1 MQSSNVALLDCTLRD
16 GGYIN
21 DWKFG
26 QNTLINIFERLSSA
40 NIDYIEVGF
49 LDQRRPFDVNRSI
62 MPDTASA
69 GVIYRNL
76 DKKNS
81 EVVAMIDY
89 GTCDISH
96 IQPQAESF
104 LDGIRV
110 IFKKHI
116 MHEALAFCRELKQ
129 LGYKIFTQAVSIT
142 SYSDSELL
150 ELAGLVNDVKPFAV
164 SIVDTYGLL
173 HKGKLFHYYEVMNAH
188 LDEQIGIGYHSH
200 NNFQLGY
207 ANCIERAGKHAAISK
222 RLLLLDGS
230 VFGMGKGAGN
240 APIELL
246 AMHMNDSQSNHH
258 YDISQILEAI
268 DVNILEIFRQ
278 SPWGYSMKFFIA
290 ASNDCHPNYVS
301 YLLEK
306 QTLSVKSVNEVL
318 GKIEK
323 ERKLIFDK
331 AYIEQLYVDY
341 QRNMCDDTDDY
352 AALSAQLSDKK
363 VLIIGPGV
371 SLKSEAD
378 RIEAYIKAQNPLII
392 AINFIPEKVD
402 VKYLFLTN
410 SKRYVRQA
418 TLINRLGSDIKTI
431 ATSNVTKSA
440 GKFDYNLDYET
451 LIDRSAVF
459 IDNSFIMLMKVM
471 VKLGIRAVALA
482 GFDGYSY
489 DRGTNYYLSEMEYQF
504 AKQKSEEINADV
516 NKNLRELKK
525 RIDFE
530 FITGTLYKV

>member
-1 MQSSNVALLDCTLRD
+1 MNNNNVALLDCTLRD

-21 DWKFG
+21 EWNFG
-26 QNTLINIFERLSSA
+26 QNTLVNVFERLVSA

-49 LDQRRPFDVNRSI
+49 LDQRQPFNINRSI
-62 MPDTASA
+62 MPDTKS
-69 GVIYRNL
+69 VEMIYGNL
-76 DKKNS
+76 CKGNTQ
-81 EVVAMIDY
+81 VVAMIDY
-89 GTCDISH
+89 GTCDIAH

-129 LGYKIFTQAVSIT
+129 QGYKIFTQVVSIT
-142 SYSDSELL
+142 SYNDSELL
-150 ELAGLVNDVKPFAV
+150 ELTDLVNDVKPFAV

-173 HKGKLFHYYEVMNAH
+173 HKNKLFHYYEVMNAH
-188 LDEQIGIGYHSH
+188 LDEHIGIGYHSH

-207 ANCIERAGKHAAISK
+207 ANCIELAGKHAAVSK
-222 RLLLLDGS
+222 RRLLLDGS

-240 APIELL
+240 APTELL
-246 AMHMNDSQSNHH
+246 AMHMNDKQSNYR

-268 DVNILEIFRQ
+268 DINILEIFKQ

-306 QTLSVKSVNEVL
+306 QTLSVKSINEVL
-318 GKIEK
+318 KEIDEK
-323 ERKLIFDK
+323 HKLLFNK

-341 QRNMCDDTDDY
+341 QKHACNDKADY
-352 AALSAQLSDKK
+352 EALSAQLNDKK

-371 SLKSEAD
+371 SIKSEAD
-378 RIEAYIKAQNPLII
+378 RIEAYVKAQNPLII

-418 TLINRLGSDIKTI
+418 TLINKLGGEIKII

-459 IDNSFIMLMKVM
+459 MDNSFIMLMKVM
-471 VKLGIRAVALA
+471 VKSGVREVALA

-489 DRGTNYYLSEMEYQF
+489 DRETNYYSSEMEYRF
-504 AKQKSEEINADV
+504 AKQKGEEINADV

-525 RIDFE
+525 RIDFK
-530 FITGTLYKV
+530 FITNTLYKA